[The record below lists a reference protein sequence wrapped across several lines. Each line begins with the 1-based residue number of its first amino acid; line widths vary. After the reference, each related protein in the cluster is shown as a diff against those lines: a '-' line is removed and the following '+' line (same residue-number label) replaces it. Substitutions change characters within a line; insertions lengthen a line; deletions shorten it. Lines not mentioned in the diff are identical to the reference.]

1 MGCFMATTVL
11 QIRMDEDLK
20 NEAAD
25 LFDKMG
31 MDLPTAIRVFLK
43 RAVAEKA
50 IPFEVREPHATYSAN
65 RGWNAFMELRNQAQQ
80 GSAAGMSE
88 DEIEA
93 EIAAYRAGK

>member
-1 MGCFMATTVL
+1 MATTVL

-50 IPFEVREPHATYSAN
+50 IPFEVREPRATYPAN
-65 RGWNAFMELRNQAQQ
+65 KGWNAFMELRNQAQQ
-80 GSAAGMSE
+80 GPAAGMSE
-88 DEIEA
+88 EEIEA
-93 EIAAYRAGK
+93 EISAYRAGK

>member
-1 MGCFMATTVL
+1 MATTVL

-50 IPFEVREPHATYSAN
+50 IPFEVREP
-65 RGWNAFMELRNQAQQ
+65 
-80 GSAAGMSE
+80 
-88 DEIEA
+88 
-93 EIAAYRAGK
+93 

>member
-1 MGCFMATTVL
+1 MTFEEALATTVL

-50 IPFEVREPHATYSAN
+50 IPFEVRDP
-65 RGWNAFMELRNQAQQ
+65 AQFLPQ
-80 GSAAGMSE
+80 
-88 DEIEA
+88 I
-93 EIAAYRAGK
+93 RALKLCALCSTRLLLTEWPG

>member
-1 MGCFMATTVL
+1 MATTVL

-50 IPFEVREPHATYSAN
+50 IPFEVREPRAAYSTN
-65 RGWNAFMELRNQAQQ
+65 RGIAALRALQAQAEAN
-80 GSAAGMSE
+80 GVAGMSE
-88 DEIEA
+88 EEIEA
-93 EIAAYRAGK
+93 EITASRVSK